1 MTNTSVFAF
10 FWNLNLLSKYTNA
23 IFASMSA
30 NRIPIQDRG
39 PVPNGRKQYGL
50 RFCFASFENLPK
62 IYIAKVSMNLLLLY
76 TGYKIHRN
84 NNVNKRARLS
94 IIY

>member
-1 MTNTSVFAF
+1 MQIKIPYNEIIVHNHCFSPDYTSVSALR
-10 FWNLNLLSKYTNA
+10 WNLNLLSKYTNA

-50 RFCFASFENLPK
+50 RFCFASFENL
-62 IYIAKVSMNLLLLY
+62 
-76 TGYKIHRN
+76 
-84 NNVNKRARLS
+84 
-94 IIY
+94 

>member
-1 MTNTSVFAF
+1 MQIKIPYNKIIVHNHYCFSPDYTSVSALR
-10 FWNLNLLSKYTNA
+10 WNLNLLSKYTNA

-50 RFCFASFENLPK
+50 RFCFASFENL
-62 IYIAKVSMNLLLLY
+62 
-76 TGYKIHRN
+76 
-84 NNVNKRARLS
+84 
-94 IIY
+94 

>member
-1 MTNTSVFAF
+1 MKLLYIIIIFLSPDYTSVSALR
-10 FWNLNLLSKYTNA
+10 WNLNLLSRYTNA

-50 RFCFASFENLPK
+50 RFCFASFENL
-62 IYIAKVSMNLLLLY
+62 
-76 TGYKIHRN
+76 
-84 NNVNKRARLS
+84 
-94 IIY
+94 